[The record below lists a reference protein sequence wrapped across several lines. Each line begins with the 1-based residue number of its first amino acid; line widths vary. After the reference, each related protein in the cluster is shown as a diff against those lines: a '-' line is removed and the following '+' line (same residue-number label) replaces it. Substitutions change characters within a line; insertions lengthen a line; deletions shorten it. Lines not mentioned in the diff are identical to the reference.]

1 MTKSEI
7 KQALRDVRDH
17 WIMWSSQIAALK
29 AVGLVRRD
37 KKQNRYVLTE
47 AGAEMLKRKRPTR

>member
-1 MTKSEI
+1 VTKSEI

-29 AVGLVRRD
+29 AAGFVRRD
-37 KKQNRYVLTE
+37 KKQDRYVLTE
-47 AGAEMLKRKRPTR
+47 AGAEVLKSKRPTR